1 MKDKALDHFHCDCHT
16 THFVA
21 ATAFSFTQCPEI
33 SNGIQKCKA
42 VQDLARTLML
52 QIRKGVNSQLQIGV
66 QEVKSA
72 ILNMSF

>member
-1 MKDKALDHFHCDCHT
+1 M
-16 THFVA
+16 A

-52 QIRKGVNSQLQIGV
+52 PICKGVNSQLQIGL

-72 ILNMSF
+72 ILKCHFNSNV